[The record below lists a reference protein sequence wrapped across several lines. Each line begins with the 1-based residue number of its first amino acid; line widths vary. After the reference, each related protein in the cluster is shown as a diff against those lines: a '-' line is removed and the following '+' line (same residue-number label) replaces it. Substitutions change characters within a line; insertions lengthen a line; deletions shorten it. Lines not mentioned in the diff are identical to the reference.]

1 MQLIYGGK
9 TKKSFPRV
17 KFPDSFSLSANE
29 KHFSNTQESLKL
41 LDEIIIPY
49 IQKEREML
57 QLPHDQP
64 ALLIIDVFSGQMTD
78 PVIEKIRENSIKLVK
93 LPPNMTQLF

>member
-9 TKKSFPRV
+9 TTKSFPRV
-17 KFPDSFSLSANE
+17 KFPDSFSLSAND

-41 LDEIIIPY
+41 LNEIIIPY

-57 QLPHDQP
+57 QLPHDH
-64 ALLIIDVFSGQMTD
+64 
-78 PVIEKIRENSIKLVK
+78 
-93 LPPNMTQLF
+93 QLYS